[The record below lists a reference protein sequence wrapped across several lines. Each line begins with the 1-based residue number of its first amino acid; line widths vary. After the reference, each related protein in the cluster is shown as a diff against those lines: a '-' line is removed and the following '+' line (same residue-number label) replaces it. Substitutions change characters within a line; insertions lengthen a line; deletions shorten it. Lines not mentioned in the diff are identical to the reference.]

1 MKVTSL
7 ELHHYNLRIFE
18 YRMRIPIVVK
28 FLFILQYFLLTNFV
42 HFITAIRH
50 IFCVIKCNASISSM
64 KFTFSENQF
73 LFIPSCSSNYEG
85 QIYSILSDVT

>member
-18 YRMRIPIVVK
+18 YRMRTPIVVK
-28 FLFILQYFLLTNFV
+28 FLFILLTNFE